1 MEITS
6 EIFEVGGGHLTSPE
20 DAAIYLI
27 KFGQESALVDA
38 GCGLAM
44 ERLFANIR
52 KCGTDPQRIKYLLL
66 THCHYDHTGGAAEL
80 KRRIGL
86 HIVAHEL
93 DAPFLEAGDNRVT
106 AANWYGAK
114 LEPFRVDRKLAGSA
128 DDILLG
134 GRKIEAL
141 HAPGHSPGSVVYL
154 AESDGLKVMF
164 AQDVHGPIEPSFLS
178 NRKDYDKSLKMLLE
192 IGADII
198 CEGHY
203 GVYRGKAEVARF
215 IRQFVTLGKH

>member
-1 MEITS
+1 MQPFNLREHRFSAMEITS

-80 KRRIGL
+80 KRRGGGVAACAICGGL
-86 HIVAHEL
+86 TQG
-93 DAPFLEAGDNRVT
+93 DACIIRV
-106 AANWYGAK
+106 
-114 LEPFRVDRKLAGSA
+114 
-128 DDILLG
+128 
-134 GRKIEAL
+134 
-141 HAPGHSPGSVVYL
+141 
-154 AESDGLKVMF
+154 
-164 AQDVHGPIEPSFLS
+164 
-178 NRKDYDKSLKMLLE
+178 
-192 IGADII
+192 
-198 CEGHY
+198 
-203 GVYRGKAEVARF
+203 
-215 IRQFVTLGKH
+215 